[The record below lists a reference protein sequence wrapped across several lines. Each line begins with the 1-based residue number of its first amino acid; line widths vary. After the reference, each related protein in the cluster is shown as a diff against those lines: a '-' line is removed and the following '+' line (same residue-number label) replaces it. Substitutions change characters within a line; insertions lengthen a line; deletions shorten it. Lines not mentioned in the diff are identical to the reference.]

1 MKVPRKVPGEIQ
13 SQVRSQVHAGAE
25 IISASKPNRKKRK
38 ASLGRYL
45 GRSGNSYVFQMRLPK
60 KVLGDRPNM
69 LRLTLGP
76 MPYLEARRL
85 ADELAG
91 VALKL
96 LRMIG
101 AAMDEQNDKSGVGA
115 LLGGAS
121 DDDDLLTVK
130 FITMLMKSTLYD
142 LQQPDAPPTAEET
155 RGHEMIRNLVTI
167 TQERT
172 AKQEGR
178 SYNPIVA
185 DNAEM
190 LASTYAQSWVRELKS
205 ELPPA
210 PVIEVRP
217 VAEEPDMSAPAAEV
231 LSALIQRPADPP
243 KMAKPQSEVVKR
255 GSGKASISRG
265 LETLEEK
272 GEGQLPD
279 RRDVDRPLSDLP
291 LFSDVASEYLGKR
304 AKSKSADDKDI
315 RTAEMRLNLFIEL
328 VGDHPIDTCSP
339 ADMQAFID
347 LARYWPAKVRER
359 MENATARE
367 IIEDN
372 CPPKYQPIAMK
383 TLREGFVAVIRAALL
398 FGAKKHSL
406 TSSVAGARY
415 EYSKTNRRSIA
426 TEPLSASKITTM
438 LAAGLEGGLLDE
450 AMLPLLAL
458 LTGRRIGLLVHLKGR
473 DFRRKFDGVWVAQT
487 EEIVYVDGFWKRVPI
502 KGDASMT
509 YFVIH
514 EFLVEIGF
522 VDWAVSRGDDFIFS
536 ELMRLKDPAKSAS
549 SYMGRLMRRAGVKE
563 SKGEVFHSFRA
574 GYISHTRKEKI
585 SERDSKLQVG
595 HALGE
600 DEHELYGFR
609 NLTEDMAIEFAAL
622 PLNPKIDLSGY
633 RGLDFDKLAAA
644 KRGAG
649 RRIAKGK

>member
-1 MKVPRKVPGEIQ
+1 MKVPTKVPGDVQ
-13 SQVRSQVHAGAE
+13 SQIHGGVQADAE
-25 IISASKPNRKKRK
+25 IIAASKPNRKKRK

-76 MPYLEARRL
+76 MAYLEARRL

-91 VALKL
+91 LALKL

-101 AAMDEQNDKSGVGA
+101 AVMDERNDKSRIGA

-121 DDDDLLTVK
+121 DEDDLLSVK
-130 FITMLMKSTLYD
+130 FLTMLMKSSLYD
-142 LQQPDAPPTAEET
+142 IQQPATPPTAEET
-155 RGHEMIRNLVTI
+155 RGHEMIRNLMAI

-178 SYNPIVA
+178 PHNPIVA

-190 LASTYAQSWVRELKS
+190 LASTYAQNWVRELKS
-205 ELPPA
+205 ELPPTPA
-210 PVIEVRP
+210 IETRP
-217 VAEEPDMSAPAAEV
+217 IAKAPDMNAPAPEV
-231 LSALIQRPADPP
+231 LTALIQRSDAPQT
-243 KMAKPQSEVVKR
+243 AKPLSEVVNR
-255 GSGKASISRG
+255 GSSKVSVSRG
-265 LETLEEK
+265 LETLEEI

-279 RRDVDRPLSDLP
+279 RRYIERPLSTLSR
-291 LFSDVASEYLGKR
+291 FSDVASEYLAKR
-304 AKSKSADDKDI
+304 VKKKPSDEKDI

-328 VGDHPIDTCSP
+328 VGDHPIDTYSP

-347 LARYWPAKVRER
+347 LVRYWPAKVNER

-372 CPPKYQPIAMK
+372 CPPKYQPLALK
-383 TLREGFVAVIRAALL
+383 TLREGFVAVVRSALL

-406 TSSVAGARY
+406 TSSIAGARY
-415 EYSKTNRRSIA
+415 EYSKTNRRPIA

-473 DFRRKFDGVWVAQT
+473 DFRRKFDDVWVAQT
-487 EEIVYVDGFWKRVPI
+487 AEIVYVDGFWKRVPI
-502 KGDASMT
+502 KGEASMS

-522 VDWAVSRGDDFIFS
+522 VEWAVSRGDDFIFS

-549 SYMGRLMRRAGVKE
+549 SYMGRLMRRTGVKE
-563 SKGEVFHSFRA
+563 AKGEVFHSFRA

-595 HALGE
+595 HALGD
-600 DEHELYGFR
+600 DEHELYGFK

-633 RGLDFDKLAAA
+633 RGLDFNKLAAA
-644 KRGAG
+644 KRGPG
-649 RRIAKGK
+649 RRIAKG